1 MTARLLEHIAYLAPG
16 RPVHVTVPHD
26 LTEAEARRIAR
37 AVVRMATDKRGWAV
51 HDCELSGEEPLA

>member
-1 MTARLLEHIAYLAPG
+1 MTARLLEHIAHLAPG

-37 AVVRMATDKRGWAV
+37 AVAKLATDKTGWQV
-51 HDCELSGEEPLA
+51 HDCELSGEDV